1 MPTGFQNLSGGTGID
16 RAANRT
22 CRRASVGRSYRLM
35 GSPSFIRGPTLCWA
49 LLATLGAGLYSNN
62 GPSWGD
68 SPKLDLE

>member
-1 MPTGFQNLSGGTGID
+1 
-16 RAANRT
+16 
-22 CRRASVGRSYRLM
+22 M